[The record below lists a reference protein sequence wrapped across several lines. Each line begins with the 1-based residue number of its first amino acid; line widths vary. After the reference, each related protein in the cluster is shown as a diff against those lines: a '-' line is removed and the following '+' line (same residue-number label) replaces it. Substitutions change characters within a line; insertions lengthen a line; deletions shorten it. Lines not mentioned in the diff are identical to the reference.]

1 MANATKRGEKMLVNK
16 LIDEL
21 RIKLTMKCGSVE
33 YVPVFFLKKET
44 IPMLEII
51 YSINNKGY
59 NFTIPL
65 FLFEN
70 VDNAKAY
77 ESAQEEFIRE
87 IKRNVRL
94 AHKREEVIR

>member
-1 MANATKRGEKMLVNK
+1 MLSK
-16 LIDEL
+16 E
-21 RIKLTMKCGSVE
+21 RIKELKDQLTITYGKVTYTPE
-33 YVPVFFLKKET
+33 LFLRKEVVPQLVIVYVIFDKRYT
-44 IPMLEII
+44 
-51 YSINNKGY
+51 
-59 NFTIPL
+59 FTLPL

-94 AHKREEVIR
+94 AHKREELNR